1 VPTARLRDGE
11 GAGGGKGWEG
21 LRAPRLAWDD
31 PRARALSSAPAI
43 LGLARQFR
51 PRSSLGSR
59 FSRDLRLSPARDR
72 PPRIPGCRGPHIH
85 SGLGRLKARTRHR
98 ASTTWRLA
106 IPLRPHIGDGS
117 HQSNGSQAP
126 AGSPAASPAS
136 TASGLAHHRRPRFH
150 SGPHSPT
157 GPAQYS
163 ARRLQPGPGAAGARR
178 AKNRARPGGLKLL
191 PLLPPPLPPS
201 ARQATWPAF
210 RSSSC
215 TPPV

>member
-1 VPTARLRDGE
+1 MRGGTAVPTTRLRDGE

-85 SGLGRLKARTRHR
+85 SGLGRLKARNQHTVS
-98 ASTTWRLA
+98 AILRLA
-106 IPLRPHIGDGS
+106 IPTRPHIRDGS
-117 HQSNGSQAP
+117 QQSNGSQAP
-126 AGSPAASPAS
+126 AGSRPPLSRPPLRPRSRAGSHTITGRDFTAARTLQPAPPNIRLAGFNPAPERR
-136 TASGLAHHRRPRFH
+136 GLA
-150 SGPHSPT
+150 
-157 GPAQYS
+157 
-163 ARRLQPGPGAAGARR
+163 
-178 AKNRARPGGLKLL
+178 AKK
-191 PLLPPPLPPS
+191 
-201 ARQATWPAF
+201 
-210 RSSSC
+210 
-215 TPPV
+215 